1 MCTGTLYWGNV
12 GRVLYAASE
21 EELAKLTG
29 EKNGENMTMHLPCR
43 TVLGAGQKD
52 VEVVGPL
59 GADMGGWEAK
69 VVEASRAWWREHDE
83 EAKRKV
89 DVSNGNGHVNGN
101 GNVNGNEYGESV
113 YSTQNEDGEYE
124 VKLDIDWLR

>member
-43 TVLGAGQKD
+43 SVLGAGQKN
-52 VEVVGPL
+52 VEVLGPL
-59 GADMGGWEAK
+59 GVDMGGWEGK
-69 VVEASRAWWREHDE
+69 VVEASRGWWREHNE
-83 EAKRKV
+83 EVRRKA
-89 DVSNGNGHVNGN
+89 DVRNGNGGANGN
-101 GNVNGNEYGESV
+101 ANGYGESV
-113 YSTQNEDGEYE
+113 YSTQNDDGEYE
-124 VKLDIDWLR
+124 AQLDIDWLR